1 MLGLLTGTKP
11 LRQTLKKGAVPS
23 VFAWNKIKSEAAGE
37 RDDRAKKRLKRAT
50 VEPGD
55 FDMEVHEEVVAGE
68 ESDDQRVEDS
78 PNATTEQSTQTETIA
93 TSILN
98 IEKLKY
104 DNKAIQAYTGLED
117 YRKFVF
123 VLATLGS
130 AVYELNYRWRRTDI
144 LSIENQFLITLIKLR
159 KYYSHKELSILFQIS
174 EFSVSNI
181 FVTWI
186 NFMYCQW
193 RELDIWPSQA
203 LVAYFS
209 PLDFNKMFPT
219 TRVIIDGTE
228 IPIKKPGNPITQQ
241 KCWSSYK
248 HGSTL
253 KTNVGC
259 SPGGAVTHVQ
269 DAYGGSVSDRLM
281 TERSDLMT
289 KCDPGDSIM
298 SDKGFTVQDIFAP
311 YDIAIN
317 IPTFMTGKNQ
327 LSSMEVLHDR
337 KIASKRVLIERII
350 GLAKTYKI
358 LSSKL
363 NDVEAA
369 LGSQINFRACIVPSC
384 R

>member
-1 MLGLLTGTKP
+1 M
-11 LRQTLKKGAVPS
+11 
-23 VFAWNKIKSEAAGE
+23 
-37 RDDRAKKRLKRAT
+37 
-50 VEPGD
+50 
-55 FDMEVHEEVVAGE
+55 
-68 ESDDQRVEDS
+68 
-78 PNATTEQSTQTETIA
+78 
-93 TSILN
+93 
-98 IEKLKY
+98 
-104 DNKAIQAYTGLED
+104 
-117 YRKFVF
+117 
-123 VLATLGS
+123 
-130 AVYELNYRWRRTDI
+130 YELNYRWRQTDI

-369 LGSQINFRACIVPSC
+369 FGSQIIFPCFMLCNFRACIVPSC